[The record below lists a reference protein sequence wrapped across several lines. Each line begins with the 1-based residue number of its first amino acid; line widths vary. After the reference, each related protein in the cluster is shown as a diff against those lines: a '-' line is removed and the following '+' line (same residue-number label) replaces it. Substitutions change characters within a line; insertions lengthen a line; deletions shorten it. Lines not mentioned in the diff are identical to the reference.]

1 MRLDKIKEYIG
12 DKDFY
17 KTVLAI
23 ALPISLQYMI
33 TVGVNMVD
41 TMMLGTMGEVAL
53 SASSLANQYISVYNI
68 CCMGIGMGASVIV
81 SRFWGSKDIQSLKK
95 AITIMLRLIVAVGI
109 LFMLPTIIMPG
120 GVMRIYTSE
129 VEIIAGGVDY
139 FRWSVPSFLLMGISL
154 CCSIVLRSVGS
165 AKVPLVCSII
175 SFVSNIFF
183 NWVFIFGK
191 LGAPRMEIAGAALGT
206 VIARLFEFTAIMFF
220 FFKLDQKIKFR
231 LKDLFMKCGDLVG
244 EYLRICIPVLVS
256 DALMAFGNNAIAMI
270 MGRIGAQFVS
280 ANSITMVTQQLC
292 NVLAQGIAQAG
303 CIVTG
308 HTLGRGERDRAQK
321 EAWNFLVF
329 GTIVGIFAGILI
341 MILSRPIISCYN
353 ITEETAGIAL
363 QLMNAVAFIVVFQA
377 SNSIICKGVLRGGG
391 DTKFLMVADILFLWI
406 ASIPLGILSGL
417 VWGLS
422 PFVIYTC
429 MKIDQ
434 IIKFGWAII
443 RLRSGKWIKKI
454 SNA

>member
-1 MRLDKIKEYIG
+1 MNLAKLKKYIG
-12 DKDFY
+12 NKEFY
-17 KTVLAI
+17 TTVLAI

-53 SASSLANQYISVYNI
+53 SASSLANQYISIYNI

-81 SRFWGSKDIQSLKK
+81 SRFWGSKDLVSLKK
-95 AITIMLRLIVAVGI
+95 AITIMLRLIVIVGI
-109 LFMLPTIIMPG
+109 IFMLPTIICPG
-120 GVMRIYTSE
+120 AVMRVYTPE
-129 VEIIAGGVDY
+129 LEIIEGGILY
-139 FRWSVPSFLLMGISL
+139 FYWSVPSFLLMGISL

-175 SFVSNIFF
+175 SFISNIFF
-183 NWVFIFGK
+183 NWLFIFGS
-191 LGAPRMEIAGAALGT
+191 LGAPRMGIAGAALGT
-206 VIARLFEFTAIMFF
+206 VIARLFEFCAIMFY
-220 FFKLDQKIKFR
+220 FFKLDKKIKYR
-231 LKDLFMKCGDLVG
+231 LKDIFMRCRDLVG

-256 DALMAFGNNAIAMI
+256 DALMAFGNSAIAMI

-308 HTLGRGERDRAQK
+308 HTLGRGERERAQT

-329 GTIVGIFAGILI
+329 GTLVGIFAGALILI
-341 MILSRPIISCYN
+341 FSGPIISCYN
-353 ITEETAGIAL
+353 ITEETAEIAK
-363 QLMNAVAFIVVFQA
+363 QLMHAVAFIVIFQA
-377 SNSIICKGVLRGGG
+377 SNSILCKGVLRGGG

-417 VWGLS
+417 VWGMS
-422 PFVIYTC
+422 PFAIYIC

-434 IIKFGWAII
+434 IFKFVWSII
-443 RLRSGKWIKKI
+443 RLRSKKWIKKI
-454 SNA
+454 EAA